1 MRVLGIDPGTA
12 NTGYGLI
19 ESKTKIKYLDHGIIQ
34 TTPDDCPGERLR
46 QINNNLARVI
56 RKYKPDF
63 IAIEKVYFFVNKKSV
78 IKVSQAKGSL
88 LLTAAKKKIP
98 VKEYSPITIKS
109 VITGNGRAKK
119 EEVGEFVRK
128 ILKLKEIPKPDHAA
142 DALAAAIT
150 YVEKLKES

>member
-1 MRVLGIDPGTA
+1 MRILGIDPGTA